1 MIRSWLWCFILLAG
15 SMQAAETPIRAW
27 NLLLDHP
34 NPAVA
39 GLLRLSLDL
48 TVPEYGPYRLIASP
62 PMEQGRAVKELQGG
76 ELVQVGVFAP
86 DEERER
92 TLLAIHVP
100 LAKGLLGWRVCLVR
114 QGDEGRFANIRS
126 LTDWRQAG
134 FRIGQHR
141 SWPDTR
147 LLKENGLDVVVG
159 GLYEALFNMLHKRR
173 FDCFLRSV
181 IEIEDELTQHPDL
194 AIEPHLVFRYPLALL
209 FFVSPRYPELAKRIE
224 LGLQRARQSG
234 DYERIFEAGF
244 GSTIR
249 RLQLERRV
257 MLELSNPDLPTGSRA
272 MMQDPSLI
280 YAPVLPALSAQ

>member
-1 MIRSWLWCFILLAG
+1 M
-15 SMQAAETPIRAW
+15 
-27 NLLLDHP
+27 
-34 NPAVA
+34 
-39 GLLRLSLDL
+39 
-48 TVPEYGPYRLIASP
+48 
-62 PMEQGRAVKELQGG
+62 
-76 ELVQVGVFAP
+76 
-86 DEERER
+86 
-92 TLLAIHVP
+92 
-100 LAKGLLGWRVCLVR
+100 
-114 QGDEGRFANIRS
+114 
-126 LTDWRQAG
+126 
-134 FRIGQHR
+134 
-141 SWPDTR
+141 
-147 LLKENGLDVVVG
+147 VVG

>member
-1 MIRSWLWCFILLAG
+1 M
-15 SMQAAETPIRAW
+15 
-27 NLLLDHP
+27 
-34 NPAVA
+34 
-39 GLLRLSLDL
+39 RLSLDL

-126 LTDWRQAG
+126 LADWQQAG
-134 FRIGQHR
+134 LRIGQHR

-159 GLYEALFNMLHKRR
+159 GLYEALFNMLRKRR

-224 LGLQRARQSG
+224 LGLLRARQSG

-249 RLQLERRV
+249 RLQLDRRV